1 LKDKGQLVI
10 VISII
15 LFLFILG
22 GIILSLIPSENL
34 MVRKQIESNQA
45 FYLAQAGLQNA
56 VYLVNSNKNLLS
68 LNLSSK
74 RFNSGLIISY
84 TITETSGIKITD
96 SYTLPISLGEFYV
109 TASYSMVYLPQS
121 NVLSPI
127 DLIVIK
133 STGYVPSNTS
143 SATKRSIEIY
153 GRVDN
158 ISLDAFRF
166 AVYASRNATIG
177 GNSTVQGEPL
187 PDGTFDVAVYARGD
201 VSIPGHGVIN
211 NTSNPIPGRDYIE
224 SDSSVQVPI
233 LNEAY
238 LRSVSQAQGLYRSGS
253 RIKIQDLIRNVVMSN
268 PNWYNSATN
277 TYNTWSLV
285 IFVDG
290 NAEFEA
296 NLDFQGMII
305 VKGSFSISGTG
316 SNKIAGIVYAQ
327 NLNAVD
333 EKLTLTIDGNPTIIG
348 CSLGEDVDISGSSV
362 VKHNSQNINN
372 ILSTHGIENVVQK
385 TRGNLKILSWRE
397 F

>member
-1 LKDKGQLVI
+1 MKDKGQLVI

-166 AVYASRNATIG
+166 AVYASGDATIR
-177 GNSTVQGEPL
+177 GNSTVQGEQL

-201 VSIPGHGVIN
+201 VSISGSGVIN

-224 SDSSVQVPI
+224 FDSSVQVPI

-253 RIKIQDLIRNVVMSN
+253 GIKIQDLIRNVVMSN

-305 VKGSFSISGTG
+305 VKGSFKIRGTG

-333 EKLTLTIDGNPTIIG
+333 EELTIYGNPTIIG

>member
-1 LKDKGQLVI
+1 MKDKGQLVI

>member
-166 AVYASRNATIG
+166 AVYASGDATIR
-177 GNSTVQGEPL
+177 GNSTVQGEQL

-201 VSIPGHGVIN
+201 VSISGSGVIN

-224 SDSSVQVPI
+224 FDSSVQVPI

-253 RIKIQDLIRNVVMSN
+253 GIKIQDLIRNVVMSN

-305 VKGSFSISGTG
+305 VKGSFKIRGTG

-333 EKLTLTIDGNPTIIG
+333 EELTIYGNPTIIG